1 MSQLIIGIKLSV
13 SEMMSILETHFKKSL
28 DKKDEWFEVWKRTD
42 NCNKAIMTQR
52 DKEEASIYFFENHAV
67 NYLSHLHNR
76 ININSFTTSSNN
88 VVILGLDILSIEK
101 EKLNSYDFSNV
112 ANLREDFQKIITK
125 LGICKHIE
133 LIIL

>member
-1 MSQLIIGIKLSV
+1 MSQLIIGIKLSIN
-13 SEMMSILETHFKKSL
+13 EMMSILEAHFKESL
-28 DKKDEWFEVWKRTD
+28 DKKEEWFEEWKRTD
-42 NCNKAIMTQR
+42 NCNKTIMTQR
-52 DKEEASIYFFENHAV
+52 DIEEASIYFFENHAV

-76 ININSFTTSSNN
+76 ININSFCTSTNT
-88 VVILGLDILSIEK
+88 VVLGLDILSIQK
-101 EKLNSYDFSNV
+101 EELNSYDFSKV